1 MASGI
6 IEKLSNDS
14 ANGYCK
20 FPDGTLIQWGTA
32 DNTTAG
38 YAEIT
43 FPQPFL
49 NRGYAIVGTPRHSS
63 GHTSLDYFTILAP
76 SSTTGAIAYFRKAT
90 DSAPDTDT
98 TANISWCA
106 IGRWK

>member
-20 FPDGTLIQWGTA
+20 MPDGTLIQWGTA
-32 DNTTAG
+32 TNTAAG

-49 NRGYAIVGTPRHSS
+49 NRGYAIVGTPRYGS

-76 SSTTGAIAYFRKAT
+76 SLATGAIAYFRKAIDT
-90 DSAPDTDT
+90 TPDADT
-98 TANISWCA
+98 TAEISWFA
-106 IGRWK
+106 VGRWK